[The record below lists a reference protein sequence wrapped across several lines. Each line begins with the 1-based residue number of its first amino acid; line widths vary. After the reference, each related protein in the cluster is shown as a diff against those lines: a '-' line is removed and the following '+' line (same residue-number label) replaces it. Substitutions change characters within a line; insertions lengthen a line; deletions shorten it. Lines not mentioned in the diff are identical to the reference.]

1 MPTNAQPY
9 AGSLAQPRV
18 DPIPQFGYACRVQ
31 NYRAVITL
39 ASQPAADFIRLFR
52 LPAGVYPLR
61 GILCS
66 TVSLGTSTVAIGITG
81 TTGKYR
87 AAATFTAVDTPTP
100 FMVTAANVTG
110 GLPVPLA
117 VAEEVIASV
126 AVANLPAS
134 GTLTIDMEVAVP

>member
-9 AGSLAQPRV
+9 AGSLATPRV
-18 DPIPQFGYACRVQ
+18 DPIPQYGYAARIQ

-39 ASQPAADFIRLFR
+39 ASQPVDFIRLFR

-61 GILCS
+61 GWMQS
-66 TVSLGTSTVAIGITG
+66 SVSLGTSTVAIGITG

-100 FMVTAANVTG
+100 FGVSAANITS

-117 VAEEVIASV
+117 AAEEVIATV
-126 AVANLPAS
+126 AVAALPAS
-134 GTLTIDMEVAVP
+134 GTLLIDMEVAVP